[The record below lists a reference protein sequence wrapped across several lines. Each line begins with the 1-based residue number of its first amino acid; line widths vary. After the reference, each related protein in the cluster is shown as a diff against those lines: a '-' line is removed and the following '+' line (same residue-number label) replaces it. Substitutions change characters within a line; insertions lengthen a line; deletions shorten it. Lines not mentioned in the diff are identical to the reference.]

1 VDSVVE
7 FVYRPESRRLNSKRG
22 ALAETEA
29 VHVAASGVILTED
42 LEAMLKE
49 PFKQQK
55 AAALTFA
62 LADLVAATITVA
74 ELADVL
80 AL

>member
-1 VDSVVE
+1 M
-7 FVYRPESRRLNSKRG
+7 
-22 ALAETEA
+22 
-29 VHVAASGVILTED
+29 HVAVSGVILTED
-42 LEAMLKE
+42 LEATPKE

-74 ELADVL
+74 ELADAL